1 MNDYKEGFTGE
12 NDVSGSKIENPKPD
26 SNTPYGAGTFSSPAE
41 VEQEEANA
49 EEEDDDEVKPDN
61 GTELATQ
68 GQGPPDTSNTLT
80 R

>member
-12 NDVSGSKIENPKPD
+12 NDVSGSKIENPNPV
-26 SNTPYGAGTFSSPAE
+26 SNTPYGTGTFSSPAE

-49 EEEDDDEVKPDN
+49 EEEDDDEVNPDN